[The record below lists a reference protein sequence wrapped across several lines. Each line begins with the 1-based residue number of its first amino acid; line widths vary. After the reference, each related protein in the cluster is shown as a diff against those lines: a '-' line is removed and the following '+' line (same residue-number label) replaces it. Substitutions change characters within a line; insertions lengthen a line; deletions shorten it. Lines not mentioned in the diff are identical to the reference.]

1 MSTKISKSFNF
12 QSAIHFQ
19 DKFMINFFEM
29 VARMIVETDDVEEQ
43 NTAIERMI
51 YFLESKIEDCVFV
64 HEVDTDSI
72 EKYTKAGMKVCTLPE
87 EPYDQI
93 IGLCLVNKC
102 NAIMEGR
109 IIVEEIEIGSK
120 LSNLIKFTIS
130 DEAAELEYPG
140 KYWWNDS
147 SLNMQSKKKK
157 DKIVPLFGNDN
168 WAELELTWKTK

>member
-1 MSTKISKSFNF
+1 MSTKISKNFNF

-19 DKFMINFFEM
+19 EKFMINFFEM
-29 VARMIVETDDVEEQ
+29 TARMIVETDDAEEQ
-43 NTAIERMI
+43 NIAIERMI
-51 YFLESKIEDCVFV
+51 YFIENRIEDCIFV
-64 HEVDTDSI
+64 YETNI
-72 EKYTKAGMKVCTLPE
+72 ESADKYTKAGMKVCLLPE

-109 IIVEEIEIGSK
+109 IILEEIEIGSK

-140 KYWWNDS
+140 KFWWNDS
-147 SLNMQSKKKK
+147 SPSIQSKKKK

-168 WAELELTWKTK
+168 WAELELTWKSK

>member
-1 MSTKISKSFNF
+1 MSTKITKNFNF

-19 DKFMINFFEM
+19 EKFMINFFEM
-29 VARMIVETDDVEEQ
+29 TARMTVETDDVEEQ

-51 YFLESKIEDCVFV
+51 YFIESRIEDCIFV
-64 HEVDTDSI
+64 HEEDTESAD
-72 EKYTKAGMKVCTLPE
+72 KYAKAGMKVCLLPE

-140 KYWWNDS
+140 KFWWNDIS
-147 SLNMQSKKKK
+147 PSIQSKKKK

-168 WAELELTWKTK
+168 WAELELTWKAK